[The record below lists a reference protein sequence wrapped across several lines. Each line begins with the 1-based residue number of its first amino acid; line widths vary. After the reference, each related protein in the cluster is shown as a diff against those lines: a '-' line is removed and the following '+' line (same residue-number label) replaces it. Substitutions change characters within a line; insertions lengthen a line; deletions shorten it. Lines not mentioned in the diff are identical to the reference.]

1 METTLWLLLAIAAL
15 VAYVFVLGLFEVYYF
30 ITLGLTAF
38 VARFFKKRTHIMDMT
53 TVTRK
58 FGIKREVRLRYTVHE
73 FYVFNTCLRV

>member
-58 FGIKREVRLRYTVHE
+58 
-73 FYVFNTCLRV
+73 

>member
-1 METTLWLLLAIAAL
+1 MWLFLAIAAL
-15 VAYVFVLGLFEVYYF
+15 TLYVFVLGLFEVYYF

-58 FGIKREVRLRYTVHE
+58 FETATKRSQETNGDDDRRCVRSTW
-73 FYVFNTCLRV
+73 

>member
-58 FGIKREVRLRYTVHE
+58 LWDTIRSMRVRYLTLVCE
-73 FYVFNTCLRV
+73 CEN